1 MDINAQVARRLDEVA
16 DLLAEQGANL
26 FRVQAY
32 QRGAQTVRCLAC
44 PVDEILAVEGVAQA
58 AGHRRSSRDRDS

>member
-44 PVDEILAVEGVAQA
+44 PVDEILAVEGLQA